1 MKCFYHN
8 DADGKCAGFWV
19 HLSAGLTD
27 PNMGQDFP
35 GQNEPLEEFSEVIED
50 TEPDIDPKL
59 YETLNAYEEYV
70 DSYCEF
76 MKAYMQADV
85 ETQLKFADKYV
96 KFNQKIMDAQSM
108 LSEALNDPD
117 TLTKDEYNY
126 IVEVQTRVAAKLL
139 AAASDGLNTNQE
151 ASDGKQESN

>member
-1 MKCFYHN
+1 MKIKHIFIVFAIACF
-8 DADGKCAGFWV
+8 F
-19 HLSAGLTD
+19 LTGCNSK
-27 PNMGQDFP
+27 PTENL
-35 GQNEPLEEFSEVIED
+35 GQNEPLEEFSEVVED
-50 TEPDIDPKL
+50 TEPDIDPNL

-85 ETQLKFADKYV
+85 ATQLKFADKYV
-96 KFNQKIMDAQSM
+96 KFNQKIMDAQDM
-108 LSEALNDPD
+108 LNEALNDPD

-139 AAASDGLNTNQE
+139 AAANDGLNANQE
-151 ASDGKQESN
+151 GLDGK

>member
-1 MKCFYHN
+1 MKIKHIFIVFAIACFFLN
-8 DADGKCAGFWV
+8 GCNSKP
-19 HLSAGLTD
+19 TE
-27 PNMGQDFP
+27 NP
-35 GQNEPLEEFSEVIED
+35 GQNEPLEEFSKVVED

-96 KFNQKIMDAQSM
+96 KFNQKIMDAQNM
-108 LSEALNDPD
+108 LNEALNDPD
-117 TLTKDEYNY
+117 TLTRDEYNY

>member
-1 MKCFYHN
+1 MKIKHIFIVFAIACF
-8 DADGKCAGFWV
+8 F
-19 HLSAGLTD
+19 LTGCNSK
-27 PNMGQDFP
+27 PTENP

-59 YETLNAYEEYV
+59 HETLNAYEEYV

>member
-1 MKCFYHN
+1 MKIKHIFIVFAIVCF
-8 DADGKCAGFWV
+8 F
-19 HLSAGLTD
+19 LTGCNSK
-27 PNMGQDFP
+27 PTENP
-35 GQNEPLEEFSEVIED
+35 GQNKPLDGLSKVVED
-50 TEPDIDPKL
+50 TTPDIDPEL

-76 MKAYMQADV
+76 MKVYMQADV

-108 LSEALNDPD
+108 LNEALQDPD

-151 ASDGKQESN
+151 ESDGNNT

>member
-1 MKCFYHN
+1 MRIKCMFIVFLITYV
-8 DADGKCAGFWV
+8 F
-19 HLSAGLTD
+19 LTGCS
-27 PNMGQDFP
+27 PKPAENS
-35 GQNEPLEEFSEVIED
+35 GQNEPLEKFSKVVED

-96 KFNQKIMDAQSM
+96 KFNQKIMDAQNM

-139 AAASDGLNTNQE
+139 AAANDGLNTNQE
-151 ASDGKQESN
+151 DFNGEQKPN

>member
-1 MKCFYHN
+1 MKIKYIFIVLAIACF
-8 DADGKCAGFWV
+8 F
-19 HLSAGLTD
+19 LTGCSSKPTENPD
-27 PNMGQDFP
+27 
-35 GQNEPLEEFSEVIED
+35 QNEPLEEFSKVVED

-70 DSYCEF
+70 NSYCEF

-96 KFNQKIMDAQSM
+96 KFNQKIMDAQNM
-108 LSEALNDPD
+108 LNEALNDPD
-117 TLTKDEYNY
+117 TLTKDEYKY

-139 AAASDGLNTNQE
+139 AAANDGLNADQE
-151 ASDGKQESN
+151 ISDEK

>member
-1 MKCFYHN
+1 MKIKHIFIVFIIACF
-8 DADGKCAGFWV
+8 F
-19 HLSAGLTD
+19 LTGCNFK
-27 PNMGQDFP
+27 PTENL
-35 GQNEPLEEFSEVIED
+35 GQNGSLKEFSKVVED

-96 KFNQKIMDAQSM
+96 KFNQKIVDAQNM
-108 LSEALNDPD
+108 LNEALNDPD

-126 IVEVQTRVAAKLL
+126 IVEVQTRVASKLL
-139 AAASDGLNTNQE
+139 TAASDGLNTDQE
-151 ASDGKQESN
+151 ASDGSGI

>member
-1 MKCFYHN
+1 MKIKHIFIVFAIACF
-8 DADGKCAGFWV
+8 F
-19 HLSAGLTD
+19 LTGCNSK
-27 PNMGQDFP
+27 PTENP
-35 GQNEPLEEFSEVIED
+35 GQNEPLEEFSEVIEN

>member
-1 MKCFYHN
+1 MKIKHIFIVFAIVCF
-8 DADGKCAGFWV
+8 F
-19 HLSAGLTD
+19 LTGCNSK
-27 PNMGQDFP
+27 PTENS
-35 GQNEPLEEFSEVIED
+35 GQNEPLEEFSNVIEN

-96 KFNQKIMDAQSM
+96 KFNQKIMDAQNM
-108 LSEALNDPD
+108 LNEALNDPD

-126 IVEVQTRVAAKLL
+126 IVEVQTRVATKLL

>member
-1 MKCFYHN
+1 MKIKHIFIVFAIACF
-8 DADGKCAGFWV
+8 F
-19 HLSAGLTD
+19 LTGCNSK
-27 PNMGQDFP
+27 PTENP

-70 DSYCEF
+70 NSYCEF

>member
-1 MKCFYHN
+1 MKIKHIFIVFAIACF
-8 DADGKCAGFWV
+8 F
-19 HLSAGLTD
+19 LTGCNSK
-27 PNMGQDFP
+27 PTENP
-35 GQNEPLEEFSEVIED
+35 GQNEPLEKFSNVVED

-76 MKAYMQADV
+76 IKAYMQADV

-96 KFNQKIMDAQSM
+96 KFNQKIMDAQNM
-108 LSEALNDPD
+108 LNEALNDPD

>member
-1 MKCFYHN
+1 MKIKHIFIVFAITCF
-8 DADGKCAGFWV
+8 F
-19 HLSAGLTD
+19 LTGCSSK
-27 PNMGQDFP
+27 PTENP
-35 GQNEPLEEFSEVIED
+35 GQNEPLEEFSKVVED

-96 KFNQKIMDAQSM
+96 KFNQKIMDAQNM

-126 IVEVQTRVAAKLL
+126 IIEVQTRVAAKLL
-139 AAASDGLNTNQE
+139 AAANDGLNADQE
-151 ASDGKQESN
+151 VSDGKQESN

>member
-1 MKCFYHN
+1 MRIKCMFIVFLIT
-8 DADGKCAGFWV
+8 CVF
-19 HLSAGLTD
+19 LTGCS
-27 PNMGQDFP
+27 PKPAENS
-35 GQNEPLEEFSEVIED
+35 GQNESLDGLSKVIED
-50 TEPDIDPKL
+50 TAPDINPKL

-96 KFNQKIMDAQSM
+96 KFNQKIMDAQNM
-108 LSEALNDPD
+108 LNEALNDPD

-139 AAASDGLNTNQE
+139 AAANDGLNTNQE
-151 ASDGKQESN
+151 DFNGEQKSN

>member
-1 MKCFYHN
+1 MKIKYIFIVFAIACF
-8 DADGKCAGFWV
+8 F
-19 HLSAGLTD
+19 LTGCNSK
-27 PNMGQDFP
+27 PTENP
-35 GQNEPLEEFSEVIED
+35 GQNEPLEEFSKVVED

-76 MKAYMQADV
+76 MKAYMKADV

-108 LSEALNDPD
+108 LNEALQDPD

-151 ASDGKQESN
+151 ESDGKQE

>member
-1 MKCFYHN
+1 MFVIACF
-8 DADGKCAGFWV
+8 F
-19 HLSAGLTD
+19 LTGCNSK
-27 PNMGQDFP
+27 PTENP
-35 GQNEPLEEFSEVIED
+35 GQNGPLEKFSNVVED
-50 TEPDIDPKL
+50 TDPDIDPKL

-96 KFNQKIMDAQSM
+96 KFNQKIMDAQNM
-108 LSEALNDPD
+108 LNEALNNPD

-126 IVEVQTRVAAKLL
+126 IVEVQTRVAARLL

>member
-1 MKCFYHN
+1 MKIKHIFIVFAIACF
-8 DADGKCAGFWV
+8 F
-19 HLSAGLTD
+19 LTGCNSK
-27 PNMGQDFP
+27 PTENP
-35 GQNEPLEEFSEVIED
+35 GQNEPLEEFSEVIEG

>member
-1 MKCFYHN
+1 MKIKHIFIVFAIACF
-8 DADGKCAGFWV
+8 F
-19 HLSAGLTD
+19 LTGCNSK
-27 PNMGQDFP
+27 PTENP
-35 GQNEPLEEFSEVIED
+35 GQNEPLEEFSKVVEY

-85 ETQLKFADKYV
+85 ETQLKFTDKYV
-96 KFNQKIMDAQSM
+96 KFNQKIMDAQNM
-108 LSEALNDPD
+108 LNEALNDPD

>member
-1 MKCFYHN
+1 MKIKHIFIVFAIACF
-8 DADGKCAGFWV
+8 F
-19 HLSAGLTD
+19 LTGCNSK
-27 PNMGQDFP
+27 PTENT
-35 GQNEPLEEFSEVIED
+35 GQNEPLEKFSNVVKD

-96 KFNQKIMDAQSM
+96 KFNQKIMDAQNM
-108 LSEALNDPD
+108 LNEALNDPD

-139 AAASDGLNTNQE
+139 AAANDGLNANQE
-151 ASDGKQESN
+151 VSDGKQESN

>member
-1 MKCFYHN
+1 MKIKYIFIMFTIACF
-8 DADGKCAGFWV
+8 F
-19 HLSAGLTD
+19 LTGCNSK
-27 PNMGQDFP
+27 PTENP
-35 GQNEPLEEFSEVIED
+35 GQNEPLEEFSEVVED

-85 ETQLKFADKYV
+85 EAQLKFADKYV
-96 KFNQKIMDAQSM
+96 KFNQKIMDAQNM

-126 IVEVQTRVAAKLL
+126 IVEVQTKVAAKLL
-139 AAASDGLNTNQE
+139 VAANDGLNADQE
-151 ASDGKQESN
+151 VSDGKQESN

>member
-1 MKCFYHN
+1 MKIKHIFIVFAIACF
-8 DADGKCAGFWV
+8 F
-19 HLSAGLTD
+19 LTGCNSK
-27 PNMGQDFP
+27 PTENP

-59 YETLNAYEEYV
+59 YETLNVYEEYV

>member
-1 MKCFYHN
+1 MKIKHIFIVFAIACF
-8 DADGKCAGFWV
+8 F
-19 HLSAGLTD
+19 LTGCNSK
-27 PNMGQDFP
+27 PTENP

-117 TLTKDEYNY
+117 TLAKDEYNY

>member
-1 MKCFYHN
+1 MKIKYIFIVFAIACF
-8 DADGKCAGFWV
+8 F
-19 HLSAGLTD
+19 LTGCNSK
-27 PNMGQDFP
+27 PTENP

>member
-1 MKCFYHN
+1 MKIKHIFIALAIACF
-8 DADGKCAGFWV
+8 F
-19 HLSAGLTD
+19 LTGCNSK
-27 PNMGQDFP
+27 PTENP
-35 GQNEPLEEFSEVIED
+35 GQNESLDGLSKVIED
-50 TEPDIDPKL
+50 TAPDINPEL

-96 KFNQKIMDAQSM
+96 KFNQKIVDAQSM
-108 LSEALNDPD
+108 LNEALQDPD

-139 AAASDGLNTNQE
+139 AAANDGLNTNQE
-151 ASDGKQESN
+151 DFNGEQKSN

>member
-1 MKCFYHN
+1 MKIKHIFIVFAIACF
-8 DADGKCAGFWV
+8 F
-19 HLSAGLTD
+19 LTGCNSK
-27 PNMGQDFP
+27 PTENL
-35 GQNEPLEEFSEVIED
+35 GQNEPLEEFSKVVED

-96 KFNQKIMDAQSM
+96 KFNQKIMDAQDM
-108 LSEALNDPD
+108 LNEALNDPD

-139 AAASDGLNTNQE
+139 AAANDGLNANQE
-151 ASDGKQESN
+151 DFDGKQESN

>member
-1 MKCFYHN
+1 MKIKHIFIVFAIVCF
-8 DADGKCAGFWV
+8 F
-19 HLSAGLTD
+19 LTGCNSKHTENPD
-27 PNMGQDFP
+27 
-35 GQNEPLEEFSEVIED
+35 QNEPLEEFSEVVED
-50 TEPDIDPKL
+50 TEPNIDPEL

-96 KFNQKIMDAQSM
+96 KFNQKIVDAQNM
-108 LSEALNDPD
+108 LNEALNDPD

-139 AAASDGLNTNQE
+139 AAANDGLNANQE

>member
-1 MKCFYHN
+1 MKIKYIFIVLAIACF
-8 DADGKCAGFWV
+8 F
-19 HLSAGLTD
+19 LTGCSSK
-27 PNMGQDFP
+27 PTENQD
-35 GQNEPLEEFSEVIED
+35 QNEPLEEFSKVVED

-70 DSYCEF
+70 NSYCEF

-96 KFNQKIMDAQSM
+96 KFNQKIMDAQNM
-108 LSEALNDPD
+108 LNEALNDPD

-126 IVEVQTRVAAKLL
+126 IIEVQTRVAAKLL
-139 AAASDGLNTNQE
+139 AAANDGLNADQE
-151 ASDGKQESN
+151 ISDEK

>member
-1 MKCFYHN
+1 MKIRHIFIMFVIVCF
-8 DADGKCAGFWV
+8 F
-19 HLSAGLTD
+19 LTGCSSK
-27 PNMGQDFP
+27 PTENP
-35 GQNEPLEEFSEVIED
+35 GQNEPLDEFSKVIENA
-50 TEPDIDPKL
+50 EPNIDPEF

-108 LSEALNDPD
+108 LNEALQDPD

-139 AAASDGLNTNQE
+139 AAASDGLSTNQE
-151 ASDGKQESN
+151 ESDGNNT

>member
-1 MKCFYHN
+1 MKIKYVFIMFTIACF
-8 DADGKCAGFWV
+8 F
-19 HLSAGLTD
+19 LTGCNSK
-27 PNMGQDFP
+27 PTENP
-35 GQNEPLEEFSEVIED
+35 GQNEPLEEFSKVVED

-139 AAASDGLNTNQE
+139 AAANDGLNANQE

>member
-1 MKCFYHN
+1 MKIKHIFIVFAIMCF
-8 DADGKCAGFWV
+8 F
-19 HLSAGLTD
+19 LTGCNSK
-27 PNMGQDFP
+27 PTENP
-35 GQNEPLEEFSEVIED
+35 GQNEPLDGLSKVVED
-50 TEPDIDPKL
+50 TAPDIDPEL

-76 MKAYMQADV
+76 MKVYMQADV

-96 KFNQKIMDAQSM
+96 KFNQKIMDAQDM
-108 LSEALNDPD
+108 LNKALQDPD
-117 TLTKDEYNY
+117 TLTEDEYNY

-151 ASDGKQESN
+151 ESDGNNT

>member
-1 MKCFYHN
+1 MKIKHVFIAFAIVCF
-8 DADGKCAGFWV
+8 F
-19 HLSAGLTD
+19 LTGCSSK
-27 PNMGQDFP
+27 NTENP
-35 GQNEPLEEFSEVIED
+35 GQNESLDGLSKVIED
-50 TEPDIDPKL
+50 TAPDIDPEL

-96 KFNQKIMDAQSM
+96 KFNQKIMDAQDM
-108 LSEALNDPD
+108 LNKALQDPD

-151 ASDGKQESN
+151 ESNGNNA

>member
-1 MKCFYHN
+1 MKIKHIFIVFAIACF
-8 DADGKCAGFWV
+8 F
-19 HLSAGLTD
+19 LTGCNSK
-27 PNMGQDFP
+27 PTENL
-35 GQNEPLEEFSEVIED
+35 GQNEPLEEFSEVVED
-50 TEPDIDPKL
+50 TEPDIDPNL

-96 KFNQKIMDAQSM
+96 KFNQKIMDAQDM
-108 LSEALNDPD
+108 LNEALNDPD

-126 IVEVQTRVAAKLL
+126 IVEVQTGVAAKLL
-139 AAASDGLNTNQE
+139 AAANDGLNTNQE
-151 ASDGKQESN
+151 DFDGEQESN

>member
-1 MKCFYHN
+1 MKIKHIFIVFAIACF
-8 DADGKCAGFWV
+8 F
-19 HLSAGLTD
+19 LTGCNSK
-27 PNMGQDFP
+27 PTENL
-35 GQNEPLEEFSEVIED
+35 GQNEPLEEFSEIVED
-50 TEPDIDPKL
+50 TEPDIDPNL

-96 KFNQKIMDAQSM
+96 KFNQKIMDAQDM
-108 LSEALNDPD
+108 LNEALNDPD

-139 AAASDGLNTNQE
+139 AAANDGLNTNQE
-151 ASDGKQESN
+151 DFDGEQESN

>member
-1 MKCFYHN
+1 MKIKHIFIVFAIACF
-8 DADGKCAGFWV
+8 F
-19 HLSAGLTD
+19 LTGCNSK
-27 PNMGQDFP
+27 PTENL
-35 GQNEPLEEFSEVIED
+35 GQNEPLEEFSEVVED
-50 TEPDIDPKL
+50 TEPDIDPNL
-59 YETLNAYEEYV
+59 YEALNAYEEYV

-96 KFNQKIMDAQSM
+96 KFNQKIMDAQDM
-108 LSEALNDPD
+108 LNEALNDPD

-139 AAASDGLNTNQE
+139 AAANDGLNANQE
-151 ASDGKQESN
+151 DFDGEQESN

>member
-1 MKCFYHN
+1 MKIKHIFIVFAIACF
-8 DADGKCAGFWV
+8 F
-19 HLSAGLTD
+19 LTGCNSK
-27 PNMGQDFP
+27 PTENP

-96 KFNQKIMDAQSM
+96 KFNQKIMNAQSM